1 MSFVIEMK
9 LSLPYIVLQNI
20 KRKPYR
26 TAAIVL
32 CVMIATGV
40 LFAATVTMRSIQ
52 NSLQV
57 GLERFGADLI
67 VIPRGQ
73 QVTTQEA
80 FIAGQP
86 TSFYMDQQI
95 AKQVAMQ
102 SGVGRSSAQVF
113 VQTLSNAKC
122 CAGEFFLVGFEPG
135 KDFTISPWL
144 TTHLQGRALQPDEII
159 VGDRIL
165 LEPGETV
172 IFYGSYFKVAGVLEP
187 TGMGIDR
194 TVFVPVEGLRQM
206 IAASPE
212 RAEQALT
219 IAPNQISAVLVK
231 VIPGTN
237 PNQVAET
244 IENNINGVQAITTT
258 QMIMA
263 ITKQF
268 AGLLNII
275 LAVIGML
282 WLMALITIALIFTL
296 IVNERQRELGLLRA
310 MGARQ
315 GFVFRMIVG
324 EAMILTGI
332 GGVLGL
338 LVSASLFVGLQSVL
352 EQNLQTPFL
361 LPDST
366 ESIVLV
372 VFLLGLALVSG
383 VIASLQPA
391 LRISRLEPYEAIRQ
405 GE

>member
-1 MSFVIEMK
+1 MK
-9 LSLPYIVLQNI
+9 PSLPYIVLQNL

-32 CVMIATGV
+32 CVLIATGV
-40 LFAATVTMRSIQ
+40 LFAATVAMRSIQ

-57 GLERFGADLI
+57 GLERFGADVI

-86 TSFYMDQQI
+86 TAFYMDQQI

-102 SGVGRSSAQVF
+102 PGVGRSSAQVF

-135 KDFTISPWL
+135 NDFTISPWL
-144 TTHLQGRALQPDEII
+144 TTHLQGRTLQPDEII

-172 IFYGSYFKVAGVLEP
+172 IFYGSYFKVVGVLEP

-206 IAASPE
+206 IAASSE
-212 RAEQALT
+212 RAEQTLT
-219 IAPNQISAVLVK
+219 ILPNQISAVLVK

-237 PNQVAET
+237 PNEVAET
-244 IENNINGVQAITTT
+244 IENTINGVQAITTT

-275 LAVIGML
+275 LVVIGML
-282 WLMALITIALIFTL
+282 WVMALITIALVFTL

-315 GFVFRMIVG
+315 GFVFQMIVG
-324 EAMILTGI
+324 EAMILTGA
-332 GGVLGL
+332 GGVFGL
-338 LVSASLFVGLQSVL
+338 LVSGILFIGLQGAL

-361 LPDST
+361 LPSVT
-366 ESIVLV
+366 EAIILVLV
-372 VFLLGLALVSG
+372 LLALALVSG

>member
-1 MSFVIEMK
+1 MTMK
-9 LSLPYIVLQNI
+9 QLSLSYIVLQNL

-26 TAAIVL
+26 TAAIAL

-67 VIPRGQ
+67 VVPRGQ

-86 TSFYMDQQI
+86 TAFYMDAQI
-95 AKQVAMQ
+95 AKQVAAQ
-102 SGVGRSSAQVF
+102 PGVGRTSAQVF

-135 KDFTISPWL
+135 NDFTISPWL
-144 TTHLQGRALQPDEII
+144 TTHLQGRTLQPDEII

-194 TVFVPVEGLRQM
+194 TVFVPVEGMRQM
-206 IAASPE
+206 IALSPE
-212 RAEQALT
+212 RAEQTLT
-219 IAPNQISAVLVK
+219 IAPNQISAVLIK
-231 VIPGTN
+231 VTPGAK
-237 PNQVAET
+237 PSEVAEV
-244 IENNINGVQAITTT
+244 IENKIHGVQAITTT
-258 QMIMA
+258 QMIIA
-263 ITKQF
+263 VTKQF

-275 LAVIGML
+275 LAVIAML

-324 EAMILTGI
+324 EAMLLTGV
-332 GGVLGL
+332 GGAMGL
-338 LVSASLFVGLQSVL
+338 LASAVLFSVAQGLL

-361 LPDST
+361 LPETT
-366 ESIVLV
+366 EAIVLV

-383 VIASLQPA
+383 ALASIQPA